1 MSRGKHYS
9 LEEARKAKD
18 PEGFAKANPSTGDK
32 VRFDNALERMAHDK
46 PVKPRTNKW
55 GLPVENKPR

>member
-32 VRFDNALERMAHDK
+32 IRFDNTLERMAK
-46 PVKPRTNKW
+46 NQPLSPRKDKW
-55 GLPVENKPR
+55 GRIVG